1 MALGAITC
9 VLLLGLAAIAVLR
22 PELRRLAVR
31 NALRRRNDTLLV
43 VLGCAF
49 GTSIIVSSLLVGDT
63 LDASLRDRAPERLGP
78 IDVVVSSYA
87 VPVSDAARDFLVV
100 DPPDAADGVL
110 AAEAADATLVASG
123 GPAGESGA
131 EPSQEVV
138 PSARLIEVD
147 FDWAKEFGEDPA
159 STGLRGPNPG
169 PGEVVLGEDTAD
181 ALGVRSGDSV
191 EAYAYGQYRLLQVI
205 RVLPSEGIVGYASE
219 FEPES
224 LNAFV
229 EFGTISDMIT
239 GAGNT
244 ENSQPPEQLL
254 FVSAKG
260 GVFSGADLT
269 SELVRQIDSRLQV
282 IPGYEIQPVK
292 RDLLRGAAEDG
303 DEFGSLFL
311 SLGAFAILAGVALL
325 VNILVMLSEER
336 RRELGVLRSLGMNRR
351 SLAGAFVL
359 EGTLYATVASALGV
373 VLGIGVARLIVLLA
387 GGVFS
392 SARRGGVDL
401 RLGVDPSSLL
411 IGYLAGVLV
420 SVAVMAAASVWIGRM
435 TVMETTR
442 DTARQPREQKP
453 RWVRAAAVAG
463 SVAFLAA
470 SVAAIVTGNDLG
482 GLAFPPLAL
491 VCLAVA
497 TTGGSDGGSS
507 GYRTLRRVSVGV
519 AAACVMLWVV
529 LAFPLLNLDVDN
541 TTLFVVQ
548 GLALTLAAIV
558 IISRYQSRVGA
569 LIQRV
574 AGGAGPILKLALAY
588 PSDRRF
594 RTGTTLL
601 AYSLIVFTLVF
612 SSVLSGVFSGQ
623 AGELVDDEGG
633 GYDMLVSTSSADP
646 VKSGE
651 LTSVDGVEGAATLNW
666 TVAGFRVGDSGG
678 FQDWAISGFGQ
689 EFLDGGAPALE
700 EFDRSKYP
708 SERAVWEAVLKD
720 PDLAIADVAFLESG
734 GGPPEDN
741 VAVGDRIRIKTPAED
756 ATAGRRV
763 VAVSAAGAAFS
774 GVMVSKDSLSRI
786 IDDPV
791 GNRHYL
797 SVADGQSP
805 EAVAVRLQ
813 REFLEN
819 GLEAQSFEQ
828 VVQQALRSQ
837 EQFFNLIE
845 GYLALGLLVGIAGLG
860 IVMIR
865 AVRER
870 RRQIGVLRA
879 LGLPPKAIRYA
890 FLIESCLVALEGT
903 LIGVALALATS
914 YQLVSVSTAFGDSG
928 ASFTVPWAKL
938 ALLLV
943 GVLAASLATTLP
955 AASRAAAVTPS
966 ATLRAQ
972 EEGGS

>member
-1 MALGAITC
+1 MLALGIVTGG
-9 VLLLGLAAIAVLR
+9 LLLALVALAVLR

-49 GTSIIVSSLLVGDT
+49 GTAIIVSSLLVGDT

-87 VPVSDAARDFLVV
+87 APTATAAADSLTSN
-100 DPPDAADGVL
+100 PPADADGVL
-110 AAEAADATLVASG
+110 AAKSADATLATPEGSG
-123 GPAGESGA
+123 G
-131 EPSQEVV
+131 QQVV

-147 FDWAKEFGEDPA
+147 FEKAAGFGGDSEA
-159 STGLRGPNPG
+159 TGISGPTPDQ
-169 PGEVVLGEDTAD
+169 GEVVLSKDAAQ
-181 ALGVRSGDSV
+181 ALGVGPGDSV
-191 EAYAYGQYRLLQVI
+191 EAYAYGQFRLFQVG
-205 RVLPSEGIVGYASE
+205 RVLPDVGLAGYAGE

-224 LNAFV
+224 MNAFV
-229 EFGTISDMIT
+229 APGTISDLT
-239 GAGNT
+239 SGAGVSENT
-244 ENSQPPEQLL
+244 RPAERLL
-254 FVSAKG
+254 FVSGKG
-260 GVFSGADLT
+260 GVFAGADHT
-269 SELVRQIDSRLQV
+269 SELLGQIDDRLQTLL
-282 IPGYEIQPVK
+282 GYEVEPVK

-303 DEFGSLFL
+303 AEFGQLFM
-311 SLGAFAILAGVALL
+311 SLGVFAILAGVALL
-325 VNILVMLSEER
+325 INILVMLSEER
-336 RRELGVLRSLGMNRR
+336 RRELGILRSLGMNRR

-359 EGTLYATVASALGV
+359 EGSLYATVASALGV

-411 IGYLAGVLV
+411 LGFLAGFLV
-420 SVAVMAAASVWIGRM
+420 SVTVVTAASMWIGRM
-435 TVMETTR
+435 TVVETIR
-442 DTARQPREQKP
+442 DNARRERHERKP
-453 RWVRAAAVAG
+453 RWVSAATVAG
-463 SVAFLAA
+463 AGVFLAA
-470 SVAAIVTGNDLG
+470 SVVAIVAGNDLG
-482 GLAFPPLAL
+482 GLTFPPLAL
-491 VCLAVA
+491 VCLAFM
-497 TTGGSDGGSS
+497 TTGISGGRSVN
-507 GYRTLRRVSVGV
+507 YRSLRRISVGV
-519 AAACVMLWVV
+519 AAVGVMLWVV
-529 LAFPLLNLDVDN
+529 LAFPLLDLDVDN

-558 IISRYQSRVGA
+558 LIGQYQVRIGA
-569 LIQRV
+569 LLQRV
-574 AGGAGPILKLALAY
+574 AGGAGPVLKLALSY

-612 SSVLSGVFSGQ
+612 SSVLSGVFSSQ
-623 AGELVDDEGG
+623 ARELVVDEGG
-633 GYDMLVSTSSADP
+633 GYDVLVSTNSADP
-646 VKSGE
+646 VDSGE
-651 LTSVDGVEGAATLNW
+651 LASVDDVKSVATLNW
-666 TVAGFRVGDSGG
+666 TVAGFRVGGSGG
-678 FQDWAISGFGQ
+678 FQDWAISGLGQ

-700 EFDRSKYP
+700 EFDRDEYP
-708 SERAVWEAVLKD
+708 NEKAVWEAVLKD

-741 VAVGDRIRIKTPAED
+741 VAVGDGIQIKTPAED
-756 ATAGRRV
+756 ATAKRKV
-763 VAVSAAGAAFS
+763 VAISAAGAAFS
-774 GVMVSKDSLSRI
+774 GVMVSKDSLAGI

-805 EAVAVRLQ
+805 EAVAARLQ

-819 GLEAQSFEQ
+819 GLEARSFEQ

-845 GYLALGLLVGIAGLG
+845 GYLALGLLIGIAGLG
-860 IVMIR
+860 VVMVR

-890 FLIESCLVALEGT
+890 FLIESGLVALEGT
-903 LIGVALALATS
+903 LIGAGLALATS
-914 YQLVSVSTAFGDSG
+914 YQLVAVSTAFGDTG
-928 ASFTVPWAKL
+928 TSFTVPWARL
-938 ALLLV
+938 ALLLA

-955 AASRAAAVTPS
+955 AASRAAAMPPS
-966 ATLRAQ
+966 ATLRSL